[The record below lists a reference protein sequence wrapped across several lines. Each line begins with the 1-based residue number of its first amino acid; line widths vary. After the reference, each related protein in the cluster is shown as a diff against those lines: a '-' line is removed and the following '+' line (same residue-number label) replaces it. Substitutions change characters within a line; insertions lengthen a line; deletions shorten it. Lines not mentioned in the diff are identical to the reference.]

1 MEQYIYI
8 FTIILEIIVAFQIGF
23 AILKADKKV
32 LLLNKKILEYKDVPA
47 FALKKFR
54 NTLEKFNKIAGFIIK
69 FKNST
74 LRKVVMQVYE
84 IAEIFLLLKSLK
96 NIKKLSKYQL
106 LRKFLSF
113 SFIKNVVCA
122 VKQFV

>member
-1 MEQYIYI
+1 M
-8 FTIILEIIVAFQIGF
+8 EIIVAFQIGF

-32 LLLNKKILEYKDVPA
+32 LLLNKKVLEYKDVPA

>member
-32 LLLNKKILEYKDVPA
+32 LLLNKKVLEYKDVPA